1 MRMDPQEI
9 KRILEALLL
18 VTEKSLLIDQVRQ
31 ALGSNEVQP
40 PEIRRLFTE
49 LAQEYAEQK
58 RGIRIVEVA
67 EGFQF
72 VTDPAL
78 VEVVT
83 RYTRRVRTVRLTRPS
98 LETLAIIAYR
108 QPITRAEIE
117 QVRGVDVDGVLETLL
132 KLSLIRVL
140 GRKEAVGRPL
150 LYGTSREFLDHFGL
164 KSLDALP
171 SLEELQGVPSELK
184 EVAGVSATEA
194 GTQIAET
201 AAQDEGT
208 VSE

>member
-1 MRMDPQEI
+1 MDDQEI

-18 VTEKSLLIDQVRQ
+18 VSEKSLLIDQVRQ

-40 PEIRRLFTE
+40 SDIRRLFTD
-49 LAQEYAEQK
+49 LAQEYAQAR

-67 EGFQF
+67 EGFQM

-78 VEVVT
+78 AAAVT
-83 RYTRRVRTVRLTRPS
+83 RFTRRVRTVRLTRPS

-108 QPITRAEIE
+108 QPITRVEIE

-132 KLSLIRVL
+132 KLNLIRVL

-164 KSLDALP
+164 KNLESLPA
-171 SLEELQGVPSELK
+171 LEELQGAVPISPSEGTHEEK
-184 EVAGVSATEA
+184 SAQE
-194 GTQIAET
+194 
-201 AAQDEGT
+201 T
-208 VSE
+208 VSTDPKPVA